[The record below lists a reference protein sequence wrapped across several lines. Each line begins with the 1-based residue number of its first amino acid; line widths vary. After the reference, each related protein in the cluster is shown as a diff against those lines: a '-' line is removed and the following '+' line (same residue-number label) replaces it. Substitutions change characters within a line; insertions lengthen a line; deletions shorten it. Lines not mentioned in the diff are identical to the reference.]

1 MEQVALPA
9 DGPERQVIEGLLT
22 NDKKARAPMT
32 GAKVHARV
40 PDLVDQM
47 PGLLENLV
55 SRGLVQTSRDK
66 RGNTLYCLSSAA
78 VAAWKAAN
86 SSPRARRA
94 AKPSAATVDQV
105 QALLRELEARLL
117 ERIKEQVVG
126 AVREV
131 IGEQPTG
138 AHPAPAATEPID
150 SAIAGAIRDA
160 DRLGRHGGLVPIPEV
175 RRLVAERT
183 GATRAQFD
191 AALLGLERQFRV
203 DLKLANDARRSDAAE
218 GIEVPG
224 RGLVYFVLAR

>member
-1 MEQVALPA
+1 MVQVALPPE
-9 DGPERQVIEGLLT
+9 GPERQVIEALLT

-32 GAKVHARV
+32 DAKVRARV
-40 PDLVDQM
+40 PDLGDQM
-47 PGLLENLV
+47 SGLLENLV

-66 RGNTLYCLSSAA
+66 RGNTLYALSSAA

-86 SSPRARRA
+86 SSPRTPRA
-94 AKPSAATVDQV
+94 AKSKAATVDEV
-105 QALLRELEARLL
+105 QALLRELEARLV
-117 ERIKEQVVG
+117 ERIREQVVG
-126 AVREV
+126 AVREA
-131 IGEQPTG
+131 IGERPKG
-138 AHPAPAATEPID
+138 AQPAPAEAVPLD
-150 SAIAGAIRDA
+150 AAIAGAIRDA